1 MTDDLKN
8 QSTNAANLDLTKREI
23 TRRDFTALVVGAGLA
38 ATTNLRTASA
48 AAAGL
53 ELIETD
59 VEIKTPDG
67 TCDAAFIHPKSGSYP
82 GVLIWPDAFGLRP
95 SMRQM
100 GRNIAEDGYSV
111 LVPNPFYRISK
122 APFTDASKFNFQNP
136 DEMAK
141 IRPLMAS
148 ATAPGNAEKDA
159 TAYVA
164 FLDAQ
169 KEVNKSKKIGTQ
181 GYCMG
186 GALVVRT
193 AAHVPGRIGA
203 GASFHGGGLVTDK
216 PDSPHLLAPKIKA
229 RMYFGI
235 ASSDDAKQPDAK
247 DKLKAAFAAAQVQT
261 EIEVYPAQ
269 HGWCV
274 PDMPL
279 KDGVPIY
286 NKPEAERAWQ
296 KLVALYRAALA

>member
-8 QSTNAANLDLTKREI
+8 RQTNEAHPGDI
-23 TRRDFTALVVGAGLA
+23 TRRDFAVRLVGVGLA
-38 ATTNLRTASA
+38 ATVQSA

-53 ELIETD
+53 EVVEAD

-67 TCDAAFIHPKSGSYP
+67 TCDAAFIHPHPKTGSHA

-95 SMRQM
+95 SMRAM
-100 GRNIAEDGYSV
+100 AKRIAAEGYSV
-111 LVPNPFYRISK
+111 LVPNPFYRVAK
-122 APFTDASKFNFQNP
+122 APFSDASSFNFQDP
-136 DEMAK
+136 DDMAK
-141 IRPLMAS
+141 LRPLMAS
-148 ATAPGNAEKDA
+148 VNAPGNAEKDA
-159 TAYVA
+159 AAYIA

-169 KEVNKSKKIGTQ
+169 KEVNKAKKIGTQ

-186 GALVVRT
+186 GALVVKT
-193 AAHVPGRIGA
+193 AALLPDRIGA

-235 ASSDDAKQPDAK
+235 ASNDDSRQPDAK
-247 DKLKAAFAAAQVQT
+247 DKLKEAFSAAKVSA
-261 EIEVYPAQ
+261 EIEVYSAL

-274 PDMPL
+274 SDMPVR
-279 KDGVPIY
+279 DGVPIY
-286 NKPEAERAWQ
+286 NKAEAERAWG